1 MPSLREIYGLERSP
15 FLKNVE
21 LKNMFRYPQLNQLFE
36 RLAVTAEDGSGLLIT
51 GRAGCG
57 KTTATRA
64 FLSSLDAKY
73 RVIYLGQ
80 FQHGSALFASL
91 GNEFGI
97 RSNMWG
103 KKRMMYLA
111 QSISREAA
119 TGRRLVL
126 VIDEAHLLDRTTF
139 EDLRLLTNAD
149 MDSRSPMSL
158 IVIGQRWLR
167 STLRNVVHEALY
179 QRLRLRFAL
188 EGLSEKETNEY
199 VIHHLQVAGC
209 TKTPF
214 TKGAMKSIFVAS
226 EGILREVNNIC
237 YEALLAGAEQNQLRI
252 DEHIVEW
259 VIDQRDLA

>member
-1 MPSLREIYGLERSP
+1 
-15 FLKNVE
+15 
-21 LKNMFRYPQLNQLFE
+21 MFRYPQLELLFE
-36 RLAVTAEDGSGLLIT
+36 RLAVTAEDGSGLLLT

-80 FQHGSALFASL
+80 FQHGGALFAAL
-91 GNEFGI
+91 GSEFGI

-103 KKRMMYLA
+103 KKRMLYLSQNIA
-111 QSISREAA
+111 RETAS
-119 TGRRLVL
+119 GRRIVL
-126 VIDEAHLLDRTTF
+126 VIDEAHLLDRATF

-188 EGLSEKETNEY
+188 EGMSQKENSEY
-199 VIHHLQVAGC
+199 IWHHLQLSGC
-209 TKTPF
+209 TKMPF
-214 TKGAMKSIFVAS
+214 TKDALKSIFVAS

-237 YEALLAGAEQNQLRI
+237 YEALLAGAEQNEKQI
-252 DEHIVEW
+252 DGRIVEW
-259 VIDQRDLA
+259 VIDQRELA